1 MTVAYVCGT
10 RKSGKMMDELIVA
23 METVAET
30 QRDDR
35 ELRAMLAEAV
45 KTARSVGQVEFEY
58 KGMRFALVADKIGRM
73 CLLELPLPLVE
84 IKTILEPGMVECLYD
99 ADNSEFKLRTRAYS
113 EKNK

>member
-1 MTVAYVCGT
+1 MIVAYVCGT
-10 RKSGKMMDELIVA
+10 RKSGKMMDELIA
-23 METVAET
+23 DMEAVTET

-45 KTARSVGQVEFEY
+45 KTARSVRQVEFEY
-58 KGMRFALVADKIGRM
+58 KGMRFALIADKIGRM

>member
-1 MTVAYVCGT
+1 MTVEYVCGT
-10 RKSGKMMDELIVA
+10 RKSGKMMDELIA
-23 METVAET
+23 AIETVTEMR
-30 QRDDR
+30 RDDR
-35 ELRAMLAEAV
+35 ELRAMLAEVV

-58 KGMRFALVADKIGRM
+58 KGMRFALVADIIGRM

-99 ADNSEFKLRTRAYS
+99 VDNSEFKLRTRAYS